1 MNKKKMLRN
10 VLFLLMSL
18 VMVLTSVVG
27 VSAFDM
33 GPVPSEDIIDM
44 NAKASLTIYKY
55 DMTGAQKAGV
65 DTSSYVATG
74 EKNTAAETALAN
86 FALKGVEFTYLNV
99 GRIRTKSESGHVNV
113 EYEIPTSLAE
123 IIGVGHGGFYTSD
136 EINASLAGALAENTS
151 TKNKLENY
159 IKGNHGT
166 AMTLTDENGVTTATG
181 LPVGLYLVVET
192 RVPEEVHTT
201 IDPFFVSLPMTDVT
215 GERWN
220 YDVTVY
226 PKNQTNNPTI
236 DKLVSENGTYAD
248 IATASEGD
256 VLDYRVVTK
265 LPTITSE
272 ATYLSKYT
280 FVDQLSQ
287 GIKYNKDTTIA
298 IYESEADAKNGTGNP
313 IATWDKGNGNFT
325 VSYDDTAN
333 SMTVA
338 MTSTGLAE
346 INPKYT
352 DRYLVVIYKAT
363 VNSDAKV
370 VLGDTGNKNTV
381 VLTYSRTNTGE
392 ENTIKDI
399 ANVFF
404 YGINLKKTFS
414 DNKGDATKVQFVLQN
429 KTDGYYVV
437 ADGSEGNYHV
447 TDGTHGNTEADG
459 TVFVPKADGS
469 LVINGLEADT
479 YVLTEIHT
487 SDGYSLLKEPITIE
501 FKQTIDTI
509 TPSVA
514 TVTGNP
520 NPNVEVIYT
529 NGERASAKVDDKAVQ
544 MSADNQSLN
553 ARADMEVIN
562 TNSFLLPQTGGL
574 GTLLFT
580 ILGACAVI
588 VGIMVVTK
596 KSKKEAK

>member
-10 VLFLLMSL
+10 MLFLLMSL

-27 VSAFDM
+27 VIAA
-33 GPVPSEDIIDM
+33 PEDIIDTS
-44 NAKASLTIYKY
+44 AKASLTIYKY

-74 EKNTAAETALAN
+74 EKNTAAEAALAN

-99 GRIRTKSESGHVNV
+99 GRIQTKSEAGHVNV
-113 EYEIPTSLAE
+113 EYEIPAALAG
-123 IIGVGHGGFYTSD
+123 ILNLGNGGFYTSD
-136 EINASLAGALAENTS
+136 DINAALAAALADNTA

-159 IKGNHGT
+159 IKGNNGT
-166 AMTLTDENGVTTATG
+166 AMTLTNENGVTTATG

-192 RVPEEVHTT
+192 KVPEEVHTT
-201 IDPFFVSLPMTDVT
+201 VNPFFVSLPMTDVT
-215 GERWN
+215 GDRWN

-248 IATASEGD
+248 IATESEGD

-298 IYESEADAKNGTGNP
+298 IYEKEVDAKNGTGNP
-313 IATWDKGNGNFT
+313 IATWGKGSGNFT
-325 VSYDDTAN
+325 VSYDDKAN

-363 VNSDAKV
+363 VNSDASV
-370 VLGDTGNKNTV
+370 VLGDTGNRNTV
-381 VLTYSRTNTGE
+381 ALTYSRTNTGE

-429 KTDGYYVV
+429 KTDNYYVV
-437 ADGSEGNYHV
+437 ANGSEGTYHV
-447 TDGTHGNTEADG
+447 TDGTHGATEAEG
-459 TVFVPKADGS
+459 TVFSPKADGS

-487 SDGYSLLKEPITIE
+487 SDGYSLLKDPITIE
-501 FKQTIDTI
+501 FKQTVDTI

-514 TVTGNP
+514 TVTGND

-529 NGERASAKVDDKAVQ
+529 TGDRASAKVDNKAVQ
-544 MSADNQSLN
+544 MSADNQSAN

>member
-27 VSAFDM
+27 VIAA
-33 GPVPSEDIIDM
+33 PEDIIDTS
-44 NAKASLTIYKY
+44 AKASLTIYKY

-65 DTSSYVATG
+65 NTSSFVATG

-99 GRIRTKSESGHVNV
+99 GRIRTKSDAGHVNV
-113 EYEIPTSLAE
+113 EYEIPPSLAG
-123 IIGVGHGGFYTSD
+123 IIGVGNGGFYTSD
-136 EINASLAGALAENTS
+136 EINASLADNTS

-159 IKGNHGT
+159 IKGNKGT
-166 AMTLTDENGVTTATG
+166 AMTLTDANGVTTATD

-215 GERWN
+215 GDRWN

-272 ATYLSKYT
+272 ATYLTKYT

-313 IATWDKGNGNFT
+313 IATWGKGNGNFT
-325 VSYDDTAN
+325 ASYDDKAN
-333 SMTVA
+333 SMTIT

-346 INPKYT
+346 INPNYT

-363 VNSDAKV
+363 VNSDATV
-370 VLGDTGNKNTV
+370 VLGDNGNRNTV
-381 VLTYSRTNTGE
+381 ALTYSRTNTGE

-429 KTDGYYVV
+429 KTDNYYVV
-437 ADGSEGNYHV
+437 ANGSEGNYHV
-447 TDGTHGNTEADG
+447 TDGIHGATEADG
-459 TVFVPKADGS
+459 TVFSPKADGS

-487 SDGYSLLKEPITIE
+487 SDGYSLLKDPITIE
-501 FKQTIDTI
+501 FKQTVDTI

-514 TVTGNP
+514 TVTGNT
-520 NPNVEVIYT
+520 NPNEEVIYT
-529 NGERASAKVDDKAVQ
+529 NGERASAKVDGNAVQ
-544 MSADNQSLN
+544 MSADNKSAN

>member
-27 VSAFDM
+27 VFAFDM

-65 DTSSYVATG
+65 NTSSFVATG

-99 GRIRTKSESGHVNV
+99 GRIRTKSDAGHVNV
-113 EYEIPTSLAE
+113 EYEIPPSLAG
-123 IIGVGHGGFYTSD
+123 IIGVGNGGFYTSD
-136 EINASLAGALAENTS
+136 EINAALAGALADNTS

-166 AMTLTDENGVTTATG
+166 AMTLTDANGVTTATD
-181 LPVGLYLVVET
+181 LSVGLYLVVET

-215 GERWN
+215 GDRWN

-298 IYESEADAKNGTGNP
+298 IYEKEADAKNGTGNP
-313 IATWDKGNGNFT
+313 IATWGKGNGNFS
-325 VSYDDTAN
+325 VSYDDVAN
-333 SMTVA
+333 SMKVE
-338 MTSTGLAE
+338 MTSAGLTE

-363 VNSDAKV
+363 VNSDATV
-370 VLGDTGNKNTV
+370 VLGDNGNRNTV
-381 VLTYSRTNTGE
+381 ALTYSRTNTGE

-437 ADGSEGNYHV
+437 ANGSEGNYHV
-447 TDGTHGNTEADG
+447 TDGNHGATEAEG
-459 TVFVPKADGS
+459 TVFSPKADGS

-487 SDGYSLLKEPITIE
+487 SDGYSLLKDPITIE
-501 FKQTIDTI
+501 FKQTVDTI
-509 TPSVA
+509 VPSVA

-529 NGERASAKVDDKAVQ
+529 NGERASAKVDSNAVQ
-544 MSADNQSLN
+544 MSADNQSAN

>member
-27 VSAFDM
+27 VYAFDM
-33 GPVPSEDIIDM
+33 GPVSEDIIDM

-74 EKNTAAETALAN
+74 ERNTAAETALAN

-99 GRIRTKSESGHVNV
+99 GRIKTKSEAGHVNV
-113 EYEIPTSLAE
+113 EYEIPSSLAG
-123 IIGVGHGGFYTSD
+123 IIGVGNGGFYTSD
-136 EINASLAGALAENTS
+136 EINAALAGALADNTS

-166 AMTLTDENGVTTATG
+166 AMNLTNENGVTTATG

-215 GERWN
+215 GDRWN

-313 IATWDKGNGNFT
+313 IATWGKGNGNFT
-325 VSYDDTAN
+325 VSYDGTAN

-370 VLGDTGNKNTV
+370 VLGDTGNRNTV
-381 VLTYSRTNTGE
+381 ALTYSRTNTGE

-437 ADGSEGNYHV
+437 ANGSEGNYHV
-447 TDGTHGNTEADG
+447 TDGTHGNTEAEG
-459 TVFVPKADGS
+459 TVFSPKADGS

-501 FKQTIDTI
+501 FKQTVDTI

-514 TVTGNP
+514 TVTGND

-529 NGERASAKVDDKAVQ
+529 NGERASATVDGKAVQ
-544 MSADNQSLN
+544 MSADNQSAN

>member
-10 VLFLLMSL
+10 ILFLLMSL

-27 VSAFDM
+27 VIAA
-33 GPVPSEDIIDM
+33 PEDIIDT

-99 GRIRTKSESGHVNV
+99 GRIMTKSEAGHVNV
-113 EYEIPTSLAE
+113 QYEIPGALASILNLGGE
-123 IIGVGHGGFYTSD
+123 GFYTSD
-136 EINASLAGALAENTS
+136 EINKALAGALADNTA
-151 TKNKLENY
+151 TKNKLERY
-159 IKGNHGT
+159 IKGNNGT
-166 AMTLTDENGVTTATG
+166 AMNLTDANGVTTATG
-181 LPVGLYLVVET
+181 LSVGLYLVVET

-215 GERWN
+215 GDRWN

-272 ATYLSKYT
+272 ATYLTKYT

-298 IYESEADAKNGTGNP
+298 IYNSEADAKNGTGTP
-313 IATWDKGNGNFT
+313 VATWAKGSANFT
-325 VSYDDTAN
+325 ASYDDTAN

-338 MTSTGLAE
+338 VTSTGLAE
-346 INPKYT
+346 VNPKYT
-352 DRYLVVIYKAT
+352 DKYLVVIYKAT
-363 VNSDAKV
+363 INSDAKV
-370 VLGDTGNKNTV
+370 VLGDDGNPNTV
-381 VLTYSRTNTGE
+381 TLTYSRTNTGE

-399 ANVFF
+399 ANVYS

-414 DNKGDATKVQFVLQN
+414 DNAGDATKVQFVLQN
-429 KTDGYYVV
+429 KTNNYYVV
-437 ADGSEGNYHV
+437 ATGSDGNYHV
-447 TDGTHGNTEADG
+447 TDGTHGAAEADG
-459 TVFVPKADGS
+459 TVFSPKADGS

-501 FKQTIDTI
+501 IKQTIDTI

-514 TVTGNP
+514 TVTGNA
-520 NPNVEVIYT
+520 NPNVDVIYT
-529 NGERASAKVDDKAVQ
+529 KGDRASAKVDSKDVQ
-544 MSADNQSLN
+544 MSADNKSTN

-562 TNSFLLPQTGGL
+562 TKSFLLPQTGGL

-580 ILGACAVI
+580 LAGACAVI
-588 VGIMVVTK
+588 IGIMVVTK

>member
-10 VLFLLMSL
+10 MLFLLMSL

-27 VSAFDM
+27 VIAA
-33 GPVPSEDIIDM
+33 PEDIIDTS
-44 NAKASLTIYKY
+44 AKASLTIYKY

-99 GRIRTKSESGHVNV
+99 GRIQTKSEAGHVNV
-113 EYEIPTSLAE
+113 EYEIPEALAG
-123 IIGVGHGGFYTSD
+123 ILNLGNGGFYTSD
-136 EINASLAGALAENTS
+136 DINAALAAALADNTA

-159 IKGNHGT
+159 IKGNNGT
-166 AMTLTDENGVTTATG
+166 AMTLTNESGVTTATG

-201 IDPFFVSLPMTDVT
+201 INPFFVSLPMTDVT
-215 GERWN
+215 GDRWN

-298 IYESEADAKNGTGNP
+298 IYEKEVDAKNGTGNP
-313 IATWDKGNGNFT
+313 IATWGKGSGNFT
-325 VSYDDTAN
+325 VSYDDKAN

-363 VNSDAKV
+363 VNSDASV
-370 VLGDTGNKNTV
+370 VLGDTGNRNTV
-381 VLTYSRTNTGE
+381 ALTYSRTNTGE

-429 KTDGYYVV
+429 KTDNYYVV
-437 ADGSEGNYHV
+437 ANGSEGTYHV
-447 TDGTHGNTEADG
+447 TDGIHGATEAEG
-459 TVFVPKADGS
+459 TVFSPKADGS

-487 SDGYSLLKEPITIE
+487 SDGYSLLKDPITIE
-501 FKQTIDTI
+501 FKQTVDTI

-514 TVTGNP
+514 TVTGNA

-529 NGERASAKVDDKAVQ
+529 TGDRASAKVDGKAVQ
-544 MSADNQSLN
+544 MSADNQSAN

-588 VGIMVVTK
+588 VGIVVVTK

>member
-10 VLFLLMSL
+10 ILFLLMSL

-27 VSAFDM
+27 VIAA
-33 GPVPSEDIIDM
+33 PEDIIDT

-99 GRIRTKSESGHVNV
+99 GRIMTKSEAGHVNV
-113 EYEIPTSLAE
+113 QYEIPGALASILNLGGE
-123 IIGVGHGGFYTSD
+123 GFYTSD
-136 EINASLAGALAENTS
+136 EINKALAGALADNTA
-151 TKNKLENY
+151 TKNKLERY
-159 IKGNHGT
+159 IKGNNGT
-166 AMTLTDENGVTTATG
+166 AMNLTDANGVTTATG
-181 LPVGLYLVVET
+181 LSVGLYLVVET

-215 GERWN
+215 GDRWN

-272 ATYLSKYT
+272 ATYLTKYT

-298 IYESEADAKNGTGNP
+298 IYNSEADAKNGTGTP
-313 IATWDKGNGNFT
+313 VATWAKGSANFT
-325 VSYDDTAN
+325 ASYDDTAN

-338 MTSTGLAE
+338 VTSTGLAE
-346 INPKYT
+346 VNPKYT
-352 DRYLVVIYKAT
+352 DKYLVVIYKAT
-363 VNSDAKV
+363 INSDAKV
-370 VLGDTGNKNTV
+370 VLGDDGNPNTV
-381 VLTYSRTNTGE
+381 TLTYSRTNTGE

-399 ANVFF
+399 ANVYS

-414 DNKGDATKVQFVLQN
+414 DNAGDATKVQFVLQN
-429 KTDGYYVV
+429 KTNNYYVV
-437 ADGSEGNYHV
+437 ATGSDGNYHV
-447 TDGTHGNTEADG
+447 TDGTHGAAEDDG
-459 TVFVPKADGS
+459 TVFSPKADGS

-501 FKQTIDTI
+501 IKQTIDTI

-514 TVTGNP
+514 TVTGNA
-520 NPNVEVIYT
+520 NPNVDVIYT
-529 NGERASAKVDDKAVQ
+529 KGDRASAKVDSKDVQ
-544 MSADNQSLN
+544 MSADNKSTN

-562 TNSFLLPQTGGL
+562 TKSFLLPQTGGL

-580 ILGACAVI
+580 LAGACAVI
-588 VGIMVVTK
+588 IGIMVVTK

>member
-27 VSAFDM
+27 VFAFDM

-99 GRIRTKSESGHVNV
+99 GRIRTKSDAGHVNV
-113 EYEIPTSLAE
+113 EYEIPPSLAG
-123 IIGVGHGGFYTSD
+123 IIGVGNGGFYTSD
-136 EINASLAGALAENTS
+136 EINASLAGALADNTS

-159 IKGNHGT
+159 IKGNKGT
-166 AMTLTDENGVTTATG
+166 AMTLTDANGVTTATD
-181 LPVGLYLVVET
+181 LSVGLYLVVET

-215 GERWN
+215 GDRWN

-272 ATYLSKYT
+272 ATYLTKYT

-298 IYESEADAKNGTGNP
+298 IYEKEADAKNGTGNP
-313 IATWDKGNGNFT
+313 IATWGKGNGNFS
-325 VSYDDTAN
+325 VSYDDVAN
-333 SMTVA
+333 SMKVE
-338 MTSTGLAE
+338 MTSAGLTE

-363 VNSDAKV
+363 VNSDATV
-370 VLGDTGNKNTV
+370 VLGDNGNRNTV
-381 VLTYSRTNTGE
+381 ALTYSRTNTGE

-437 ADGSEGNYHV
+437 ANGSDGNYHV

-487 SDGYSLLKEPITIE
+487 SDGYSLLKDPITIE
-501 FKQTIDTI
+501 FKQTVDTI

-514 TVTGNP
+514 TVTGNE

-529 NGERASAKVDDKAVQ
+529 NGERASAKVDGNAVQ
-544 MSADNQSLN
+544 MSADNQSAN

>member
-1 MNKKKMLRN
+1 
-10 VLFLLMSL
+10 
-18 VMVLTSVVG
+18 
-27 VSAFDM
+27 
-33 GPVPSEDIIDM
+33 
-44 NAKASLTIYKY
+44 
-55 DMTGAQKAGV
+55 
-65 DTSSYVATG
+65 
-74 EKNTAAETALAN
+74 
-86 FALKGVEFTYLNV
+86 
-99 GRIRTKSESGHVNV
+99 
-113 EYEIPTSLAE
+113 
-123 IIGVGHGGFYTSD
+123 
-136 EINASLAGALAENTS
+136 
-151 TKNKLENY
+151 
-159 IKGNHGT
+159 
-166 AMTLTDENGVTTATG
+166 
-181 LPVGLYLVVET
+181 
-192 RVPEEVHTT
+192 
-201 IDPFFVSLPMTDVT
+201 
-215 GERWN
+215 
-220 YDVTVY
+220 
-226 PKNQTNNPTI
+226 
-236 DKLVSENGTYAD
+236 
-248 IATASEGD
+248 
-256 VLDYRVVTK
+256 
-265 LPTITSE
+265 
-272 ATYLSKYT
+272 
-280 FVDQLSQ
+280 
-287 GIKYNKDTTIA
+287 
-298 IYESEADAKNGTGNP
+298 
-313 IATWDKGNGNFT
+313 
-325 VSYDDTAN
+325 
-333 SMTVA
+333 MTVA

-370 VLGDTGNKNTV
+370 VLGDTGNRNTV
-381 VLTYSRTNTGE
+381 ALTYSRTNTGE

-414 DNKGDATKVQFVLQN
+414 DDKGDATKVQFVLQN
-429 KTDGYYVV
+429 KTDNYYVV
-437 ADGSEGNYHV
+437 ANGSDGNYHV
-447 TDGTHGNTEADG
+447 TDGTHGATEAEG
-459 TVFVPKADGS
+459 TVFSPKADGS

-487 SDGYSLLKEPITIE
+487 SDGYSLLKDPITIE

-529 NGERASAKVDDKAVQ
+529 TGDRASAKVDGKAVQ
-544 MSADNQSLN
+544 MSADNQSAN

>member
-27 VSAFDM
+27 VFAFDM
-33 GPVPSEDIIDM
+33 GPVRSEDIIDM

-74 EKNTAAETALAN
+74 ERNEAAETALAN

-99 GRIRTKSESGHVNV
+99 GRIQTKSEAGHVNV
-113 EYEIPTSLAE
+113 EYEIPTSLAG
-123 IIGVGHGGFYTSD
+123 IIGVGNGGFYTSD
-136 EINASLAGALAENTS
+136 EINAALAGALADNTA

-166 AMTLTDENGVTTATG
+166 AMTLTNENGVTTATG

-201 IDPFFVSLPMTDVT
+201 INPFFVSLPMTDVT
-215 GERWN
+215 GDRWN

-298 IYESEADAKNGTGNP
+298 IYEKEADAKNGTGNP
-313 IATWDKGNGNFT
+313 IATWGKGNGNFT
-325 VSYDDTAN
+325 VSYDDIAN
-333 SMTVA
+333 SMTVS

-363 VNSDAKV
+363 VNSDATV
-370 VLGDTGNKNTV
+370 VLGDTGNRNTV
-381 VLTYSRTNTGE
+381 ALTYSRTNTGE

-437 ADGSEGNYHV
+437 ANGSEGNYHV
-447 TDGTHGNTEADG
+447 TDGTHGATEAEG
-459 TVFVPKADGS
+459 TVFSPKADGS

-501 FKQTIDTI
+501 FKQTVDTI

-514 TVTGNP
+514 TVTGND

-529 NGERASAKVDDKAVQ
+529 NGERASAKVDGNAVK

-588 VGIMVVTK
+588 IGIMVVTK